1 MRSKISKKYRNR
13 NKIFPER
20 KNHCEMFI
28 FAIFVL
34 IENLRIFTEILK
46 FLEIEISV
54 RNGWIPTRYS
64 HSRWV
69 AETYAGFCRD
79 SPSTTARRSHQSC
92 SRIFQQFKSKI
103 FPRLGCLN
111 NFFIFKLRPS
121 VMLNSVFQMNQK
133 IKTVKSNLQLLLIRH
148 KMMTKR

>member
-13 NKIFPER
+13 NKNFSKEKKYHFCHFR
-20 KNHCEMFI
+20 TD
-28 FAIFVL
+28 
-34 IENLRIFTEILK
+34 LRIFTEILK

-79 SPSTTARRSHQSC
+79 SPSTTARWSHQPC

-111 NFFIFKLRPS
+111 NFLRPS